1 MLTALCISL
10 AGILAAAV
18 GLNITQAVWSRT
30 DRCEL
35 GNCRDRLDDAQKLAD
50 RYESERDSYQREAD
64 TTKARLA
71 KESVLRSIAE
81 AQRNTGQA
89 AYRELLQ
96 RHLANA
102 TEAEIA
108 DAVSNAFRIVPKAVP
123 KDTEDRDA
131 LINPFADVQP
141 TKPAG

>member
-1 MLTALCISL
+1 MLSALAISL

-18 GLNITQAVWSRT
+18 GLNITQAVWGRT
-30 DRCEL
+30 DRREL
-35 GNCRDRLDDAQKLAD
+35 GHCRDRLEDSQRTAAQHESHAESLERELA
-50 RYESERDSYQREAD
+50 A
-64 TTKARLA
+64 TKSQLA

-123 KDTEDRDA
+123 RLSETPGNE
-131 LINPFADVQP
+131 LIDPKSGLP
-141 TKPAG
+141 TA